1 MANPYVTV
9 VRGPGA
15 VLPRGYPWVVVVS
28 AVTSSVVGSILLR
41 HSPVSAAVI
50 AAASLL
56 GGVAAIYTMRNAA
69 HQAFTADTD
78 GIRLGVTLRDPK
90 RADRMCRYI
99 AWAEIQ
105 QVRIAPARVGSTVDI
120 VLAQSASVLR
130 TRQVPV
136 PVLIAMTLL
145 PLSYRLLT
153 PQLLCPLTD
162 PLRYTA
168 PLYRA
173 APTEVAA
180 ALRTLA
186 PASVPVSEMTSGLA
200 V

>member
-1 MANPYVTV
+1 VTV
-9 VRGPGA
+9 S
-15 VLPRGYPWVVVVS
+15 VVVPIFS
-28 AVTSSVVGSILLR
+28 Q
-41 HSPVSAAVI
+41 HSPVYAAVI
-50 AAASLL
+50 AAAFLL
-56 GGVAAIYTMRNAA
+56 GGLAAIYTIRNVA
-69 HQAFTADTD
+69 HQAFAADTD
-78 GIRLGVTLRDPK
+78 GIRLGVRLRDPK
-90 RADRMCRYI
+90 RADRMCKYI
-99 AWAEIQ
+99 PWAEIQ
-105 QVRIAPARVGSTVDI
+105 QVRIAPAHAGSAVDI
-120 VLAQSASVLR
+120 VLASSASVPR

-153 PQLLCPLTD
+153 PHLLCPLTD

-180 ALRTLA
+180 ALRALA
-186 PASVPVSEMTSGLA
+186 PASVRVVDGIGLN